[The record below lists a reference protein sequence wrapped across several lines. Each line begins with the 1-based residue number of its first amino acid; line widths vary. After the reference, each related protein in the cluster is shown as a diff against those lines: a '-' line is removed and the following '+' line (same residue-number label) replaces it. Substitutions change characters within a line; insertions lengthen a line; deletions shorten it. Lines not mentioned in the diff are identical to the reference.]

1 MSFLRRFPDWLAYLL
16 LGKAAA
22 TLVMLGFN

>member
-1 MSFLRRFPDWLAYLL
+1 MRLLRRFPDWLVYLL